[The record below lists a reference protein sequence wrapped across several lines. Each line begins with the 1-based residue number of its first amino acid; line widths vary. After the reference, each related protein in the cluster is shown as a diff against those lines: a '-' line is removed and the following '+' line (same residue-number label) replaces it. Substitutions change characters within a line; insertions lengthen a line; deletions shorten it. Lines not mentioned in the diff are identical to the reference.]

1 MFVDSKVIIGQK
13 GVLAVLFKY
22 VNYFFDIV
30 NIVLRYLSAN
40 MYVYDI
46 QAIHC

>member
-1 MFVDSKVIIGQK
+1 MDSKVIIGQK
-13 GVLAVLFKY
+13 GVVAVVFKY
-22 VNYFFDIV
+22 VNHFFDTV

-46 QAIHC
+46 QAINC